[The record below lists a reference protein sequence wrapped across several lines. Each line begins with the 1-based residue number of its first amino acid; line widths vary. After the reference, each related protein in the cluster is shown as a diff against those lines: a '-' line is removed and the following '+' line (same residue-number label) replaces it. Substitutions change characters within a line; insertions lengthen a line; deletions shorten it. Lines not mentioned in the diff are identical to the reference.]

1 MDNVS
6 TTNWPDATLTWLGV
20 FGGARSARPLWG
32 QEPFVLG
39 GRGVPKDSPL
49 LQPPFPSWEDSE
61 VKPGGLTAEWGWLW
75 DLLLQHKEM
84 DTKILERPT
93 MTLRTEWGKLPCF

>member
-6 TTNWPDATLTWLGV
+6 TTNWPDVTLTWLGV

-39 GRGVPKDSPL
+39 GRGVPRDSP
-49 LQPPFPSWEDSE
+49 PPPTPFPSWGGIRGEAWRVDSN
-61 VKPGGLTAEWGWLW
+61 VGLVVGLA
-75 DLLLQHKEM
+75 
-84 DTKILERPT
+84 
-93 MTLRTEWGKLPCF
+93 FAA